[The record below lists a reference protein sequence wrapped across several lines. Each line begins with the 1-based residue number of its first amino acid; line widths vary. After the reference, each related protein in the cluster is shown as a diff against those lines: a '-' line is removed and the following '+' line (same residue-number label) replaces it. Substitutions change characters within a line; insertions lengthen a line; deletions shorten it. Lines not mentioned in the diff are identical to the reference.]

1 MGRVPKS
8 RGEKTSL
15 VAAIGL
21 DEGVSDAMTSTGA
34 VAGVA
39 FLAYLEH
46 PLAPRPRPGQIVV
59 LDRLG
64 GAPQTGGA
72 GGDRS
77 AGVRVGAVAWV
88 RPGLQPQRVGFQ
100 QDRGVRESCGG
111 EGEGERWTL
120 RSRLRWGRCRWGM
133 WWVGLSM
140 PESRITHCEN
150 RCNAGFH
157 VSKEVPAA
165 RLGWEEHSVFLWHL
179 PPYCPHLNPIEAF

>member
-64 GAPQTGGA
+64 VHRKPE
-72 GGDRS
+72 
-77 AGVRVGAVAWV
+77 VREAIEARGCESVLLPGYGPDFNPSELAFSKIEGFVKAVGARTRGSV
-88 RPGLQPQRVGFQ
+88 GLC
-100 QDRGVRESCGG
+100 DRGCVGDGVVGGCGG
-111 EGEGERWTL
+111 L
-120 RSRLRWGRCRWGM
+120 
-133 WWVGLSM
+133 V
-140 PESRITHCEN
+140 
-150 RCNAGFH
+150 
-157 VSKEVPAA
+157 
-165 RLGWEEHSVFLWHL
+165 
-179 PPYCPHLNPIEAF
+179 

>member
-64 GAPQTGGA
+64 GAPQTGG
-72 GGDRS
+72 
-77 AGVRVGAVAWV
+77 V
-88 RPGLQPQRVGFQ
+88 
-100 QDRGVRESCGG
+100 
-111 EGEGERWTL
+111 
-120 RSRLRWGRCRWGM
+120 
-133 WWVGLSM
+133 
-140 PESRITHCEN
+140 
-150 RCNAGFH
+150 
-157 VSKEVPAA
+157 VSDMFCK
-165 RLGWEEHSVFLWHL
+165 
-179 PPYCPHLNPIEAF
+179 